1 MLEVVNLTKSFELHV
16 SQVGKVYP
24 IQGLSFHI
32 RQGRFLGIAGP
43 SGIGKSTILKCIF
56 RTYMPSS
63 GEVWYDSL
71 HEGRVDL
78 AQADDRQMIRLRE
91 RELGYVSQFL
101 KVIPRVP
108 AVDIVAE
115 RLLPLG
121 WSQDD
126 ARREAERMLER
137 LRIPRKLWQAFPA
150 TFSGGEQQRVNLARA
165 FIVRPRLMILDEPTA
180 SLDRET
186 TSAVIEMLQAMKREG
201 TTMVGIFHDWDVM
214 EQVADEILDITLSGG
229 GTMRPKPAAAGAQAE

>member
-1 MLEVVNLTKSFELHV
+1 MLEVINLTKSFELHV

-24 IQGLSFHI
+24 IRELSFNV
-32 RQGRFLGIAGP
+32 RQSRFLGIAGP
-43 SGIGKSTILKCIF
+43 SGIGKSTILKCIY
-56 RTYMPSS
+56 RTYVPSS
-63 GEVWYDSL
+63 GQIWYDSL
-71 HEGRVDL
+71 QEGRIDL
-78 AQADDRQMIRLRE
+78 AQADDRTMIRLRE

-108 AVDIVAE
+108 ALDVVAE
-115 RLLPLG
+115 KLLPLG
-121 WSQDD
+121 WSQTD
-126 ARREAERMLER
+126 ARKEAEQMLER
-137 LRIPRKLWQAFPA
+137 LRIPQKLWQAFPA

-186 TSAVIEMLQAMKREG
+186 TSAVIEMLQAMKQEG

-214 EQVADEILDITLSGG
+214 EQVADDILDISRSAGDDAVPDAVT
-229 GTMRPKPAAAGAQAE
+229 AAAGAE